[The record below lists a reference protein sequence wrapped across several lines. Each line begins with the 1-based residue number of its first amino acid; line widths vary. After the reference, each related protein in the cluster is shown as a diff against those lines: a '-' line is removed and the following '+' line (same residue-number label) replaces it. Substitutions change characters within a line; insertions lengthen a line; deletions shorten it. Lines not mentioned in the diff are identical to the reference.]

1 MHAPRRHA
9 PATTRQRPIVVIDS
23 DPSWRAMLVAGHL
36 VEVVDPR
43 DATCGALLGYQAPRT
58 VLNLA
63 VPGALDTLA
72 RLRADGFT
80 NRIFGCLSLPGT
92 QHAIGIGPVE
102 MAPRPLQPERVL
114 ATLCDWM
121 PADARIIAAGGD
133 GAAYLAL
140 RRTLAAERY
149 SVSLA
154 WDTNQAADLL
164 AMIRADLVLVDLD
177 LAPRGAHAF
186 VAQLGA
192 LETVPAAVL
201 LPSAGDDGASFQ
213 AAATQLKYASFV
225 RKRQEVLARILR
237 MPEVPSRVRPLAV
250 APTARAR
257 RMALSA

>member
-1 MHAPRRHA
+1 
-9 PATTRQRPIVVIDS
+9 
-23 DPSWRAMLVAGHL
+23 MLVAGHL

-43 DATCGALLGYQAPRT
+43 DATCGALLGYHAPRT

-80 NRIFGCLSLPGT
+80 NRVFGCLSVPGS

-102 MAPRPLQPERVL
+102 TTPRPLHAERVL
-114 ATLCDWM
+114 ATLTDWM
-121 PADARIIAAGGD
+121 PADARVVAAGGD

-140 RRTLAAERY
+140 RRTLTEARY

-154 WDTNQAADLL
+154 WDTTQAADLL

-177 LAPRGAHAF
+177 LGPRGAHAF

-192 LETVPAAVL
+192 LETIPSALL
-201 LPSAGDDGASFQ
+201 LPGAGDDAMGFQ
-213 AAATQLKYASFV
+213 AAVGHLKYASFV
-225 RKRQEVLARILR
+225 RKRQQVLARILR
-237 MPEVPSRVRPLAV
+237 MPEVPSRAVRSAV
-250 APTARAR
+250 APTTQAR